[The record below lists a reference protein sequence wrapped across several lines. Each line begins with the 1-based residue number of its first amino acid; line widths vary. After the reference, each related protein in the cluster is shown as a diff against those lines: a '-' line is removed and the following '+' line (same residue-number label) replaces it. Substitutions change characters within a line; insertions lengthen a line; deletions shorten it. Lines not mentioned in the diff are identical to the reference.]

1 MAYEIINT
9 GTLPNDGT
17 GDPVRVAFIKINN
30 NFAQTANIGL
40 PGGPNGAIQ
49 IQLAEPVGNAIS
61 QSFIGSDQLVA
72 DLPNTAVN
80 IGLNIIPLTDNT
92 LDIGAPS
99 KKVGNLYL
107 GNTALHVGNIT
118 VSEVGNSLQFNL
130 SGSNTAPNVVFG
142 TVSYGTTTL
151 NNTVFVT
158 TSNTANQVAFSIP
171 VSEISVGHFEITS
184 RDANSSSSQTVTLRV
199 EKSNDSTSVR
209 HTATGTI
216 FSGNVVTNYNA
227 DVAYSNV
234 RVMVSPFTSN
244 TVNHTIIYQITK

>member
-49 IQLAEPVGNAIS
+49 IQLAEPSGNTVS

-72 DLPNTAVN
+72 DLPNSAIN
-80 IGLNIIPLTDNT
+80 LGLNIIPLTDNT
-92 LDIGAPS
+92 LDIGAPD

-130 SGSNTAPNVVFG
+130 AGSNTAPNVVFG

-151 NNTVFVT
+151 NNSVFVT
-158 TSNTANQVAFSIP
+158 TSNVANQVAFSIP

-184 RDANSSSSQTVTLRV
+184 RDANSTNSQTVTLRV
-199 EKSNDSTSVR
+199 EKSNDSTAVK

-227 DVAYSNV
+227 DVAYGNV
-234 RVMVSPFTSN
+234 RVMVSPFTGN

>member
-49 IQLAEPVGNAIS
+49 IQLAEQAGNTVS
-61 QSFIGSDQLVA
+61 QSFIGTDQLVA
-72 DLPNTAVN
+72 DLPNNAIN
-80 IGLNIIPLTDNT
+80 LGLNLIPLTDNT
-92 LDIGAPS
+92 LDIGSPTNTI
-99 KKVGNLYL
+99 GNLYL

-118 VSEVGNSLQFNL
+118 VSEVGNALQFNL

-142 TVSYGTTTL
+142 TVSYGATTL
-151 NNTVFVT
+151 NNKVF
-158 TSNTANQVAFSIP
+158 TSNSATANQVAFSIP
-171 VSEISVGHFEITS
+171 VSELSIGHFEITS
-184 RDANSSSSQTVTLRV
+184 RDANSTDSQTVTLRV
-199 EKSNDSTSVR
+199 EKSNDSTTVR